1 MDTPQESNLVKAYQ
15 EAYRLACA
23 RLSRCRPEEVC
34 QNSKAFYDE
43 TTQTFVIT
51 YFNVTCRVSR
61 DGGTVRLS
69 DAPGEPTVTE
79 KTLILHYLT
88 QAQPRPLSGR
98 GISFREVP
106 GGGAIYYPAFQKRA
120 LDPLV
125 KQFAERIPAFRKA
138 AAALGGRPERYGTAS
153 ATLYALPLVPITYVL
168 WQGDA
173 ELPAS
178 GAILF
183 DATVAAFLPTEDI
196 VLAGSYGTYKLI
208 GRLRTFSNETG
219 G

>member
-138 AAALGGRPERYGTAS
+138 AAALGVGRRDMGRPVRRCMLCHWSRSRTCCGR
-153 ATLYALPLVPITYVL
+153 ATRSCRPRALSYLMRQSPLFCRRK
-168 WQGDA
+168 
-173 ELPAS
+173 
-178 GAILF
+178 ILC
-183 DATVAAFLPTEDI
+183 
-196 VLAGSYGTYKLI
+196 
-208 GRLRTFSNETG
+208 
-219 G
+219 